1 MKMQKE
7 EKIVVILLLMALG
20 SLAVAS
26 WAFAPVEDVVQNAA
40 LAKEEAGLSLEG
52 IVLVIN
58 PTKTGGHL
66 IIKLDSTQM
75 PVFVPSDAGAGEVQS
90 RIKAGDK
97 VRVKGTV
104 SEFGGKEELKVSRAA
119 DIEAIQS

>member
-7 EKIVVILLLMALG
+7 EKIVVVLLFMALG

-26 WAFAPVEDVVQNAA
+26 WAFGPEEDAVQNAA
-40 LAKEEAGLSLEG
+40 LAKEDSRRSLEG
-52 IVLVIN
+52 IVLEMN

-104 SEFGGKEELKVSRAA
+104 SKFGGKEELKVDRAA